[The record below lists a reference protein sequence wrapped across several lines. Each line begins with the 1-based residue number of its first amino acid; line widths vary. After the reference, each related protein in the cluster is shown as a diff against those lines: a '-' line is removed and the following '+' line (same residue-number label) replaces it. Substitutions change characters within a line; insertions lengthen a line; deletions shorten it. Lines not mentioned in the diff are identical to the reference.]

1 MTQPQELSTMS
12 LLPILSETPVTLN
25 SFPRRLGN
33 LSIRVGP
40 PSQMIGWK
48 KKEKKRNRFEFFTIL
63 ESSQNKKD
71 MKKSLKQHCLP

>member
-48 KKEKKRNRFEFFTIL
+48 KK
-63 ESSQNKKD
+63 NKKKNIIFLNFSRFLSRVKI
-71 MKKSLKQHCLP
+71 KKT